1 MSYSKSRF
9 HFLHTGI
16 YRFRAFLATVAISAF
31 HLRIYDTNEI
41 LSFGYTK
48 SFLGIAKAPL
58 INGKLASNLTTD
70 SMGLYFS
77 PSSNDYY
84 VNVFR
89 EPLYPY
95 FLKLCFSLN
104 LNIQTIIFIQ
114 QIILVATLFLVLS
127 YFSKNIS
134 EKFFWVAVGVIL
146 LFCKVPFFYSSVCYP
161 FSLSNFFLITGLLL
175 LVGKKRKN
183 IQVFYAGVFFGI
195 SIIERQPFFFFLIA
209 LVTLFAALRRYTLRQ
224 VLLILVGA
232 LTPLLILNSLLA
244 SSGGIRIS
252 SAGYNL
258 GYAYGNQLSAFST
271 EQSSDTSVQLFS
283 NINLLGADSGT
294 LLTIAQIADEDNLGL
309 RKADSRIAKLIIS
322 KLVAH
327 PEVILTH
334 AMKNGFHYSDNLIT
348 RPYIQTNSVELWKYW
363 ETFLVGK
370 PRVYGTFKV
379 IDFLVFSAFVIICSL
394 RIRTISN
401 FTLAVFAF
409 TISQLLLTSF
419 LMPDPRYRG
428 FSDILIILSLFE
440 LSQTFL
446 KRRELHNV

>member
-1 MSYSKSRF
+1 
-9 HFLHTGI
+9 
-16 YRFRAFLATVAISAF
+16 
-31 HLRIYDTNEI
+31 
-41 LSFGYTK
+41 
-48 SFLGIAKAPL
+48 
-58 INGKLASNLTTD
+58 
-70 SMGLYFS
+70 
-77 PSSNDYY
+77 
-84 VNVFR
+84 
-89 EPLYPY
+89 
-95 FLKLCFSLN
+95 
-104 LNIQTIIFIQ
+104 
-114 QIILVATLFLVLS
+114 
-127 YFSKNIS
+127 
-134 EKFFWVAVGVIL
+134 
-146 LFCKVPFFYSSVCYP
+146 
-161 FSLSNFFLITGLLL
+161 
-175 LVGKKRKN
+175 
-183 IQVFYAGVFFGI
+183 
-195 SIIERQPFFFFLIA
+195 
-209 LVTLFAALRRYTLRQ
+209 
-224 VLLILVGA
+224 
-232 LTPLLILNSLLA
+232 LA

-348 RPYIQTNSVELWKYW
+348 RPYFQTNSVELWKYW